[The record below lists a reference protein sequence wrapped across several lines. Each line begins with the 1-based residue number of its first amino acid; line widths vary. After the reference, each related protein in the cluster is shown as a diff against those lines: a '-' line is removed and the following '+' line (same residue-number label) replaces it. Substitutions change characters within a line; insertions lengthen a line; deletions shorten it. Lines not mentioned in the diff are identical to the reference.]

1 MAYMF
6 DCSPA
11 GTPTRRI
18 SPSRRP
24 WKRTCFQSSR
34 YTVSARVSD
43 TSTSTALTPWERM
56 VAKAAAQ
63 HAHAQHRDQHNVQ
76 SDVHQARDDEEV
88 QRAAGVAHG
97 PQDAGTHV
105 IQKGRDGAQ
114 HVNAQI
120 DEGKVHDVGRGA
132 HGAQRQARPP
142 RRLL

>member
-43 TSTSTALTPWERM
+43 TSTSTALTPWEKM
-56 VAKAAAQ
+56 VAKAAPSTPMPSIATSTTSRAMFTR
-63 HAHAQHRDQHNVQ
+63 HAMMRKYSGRRV
-76 SDVHQARDDEEV
+76 SPTARRMPE
-88 QRAAGVAHG
+88 
-97 PQDAGTHV
+97 PTLY
-105 IQKGRDGAQ
+105 KKDGM
-114 HVNAQI
+114 V
-120 DEGKVHDVGRGA
+120 
-132 HGAQRQARPP
+132 PSM
-142 RRLL
+142 